1 MEIKLLMY
9 ILLFLA
15 MFYNFYKANKK
26 IKISRQLTLIGIIF
40 CYFILDIFNL
50 PTQLLTSIQLNK
62 LIPLLDTQINVGEI
76 IAFSALTFTLITYN
90 KNSEKDKINREED
103 RIHSTFMKILDLI
116 IDKSNNIK
124 EEEIKTFFETVK
136 SELTIDNRYKSSDIH
151 KAYMFKYILRD
162 NMKRIK
168 KLLKDENIEVY
179 EKLYKVSNSNNKK
192 VFWRILLH
200 KKIKPSLN
208 LNLSIT
214 RPTKNSVG
222 VSNEITDDEINILI
236 ESKVFQLLESKCRVD
251 NIMNKPITYIH
262 AFTSVDQKVE
272 RNLSNNG
279 DFFRLIHRAIKTVND
294 SNVRDKDK
302 YYGILR
308 AMLPDYLI
316 VYIFY
321 NCVYTNRGLGLGL
334 QLIGTSFFGDEDDLS
349 FLENKSILKTA
360 QHFPKNY
367 LIFREQDPRIMLEL
381 FSNLSKSS
389 NLSIEEYQKKI
400 NYIFTD
406 TDAKFCRSVGWKT

>member
-1 MEIKLLMY
+1 M
-9 ILLFLA
+9 
-15 MFYNFYKANKK
+15 
-26 IKISRQLTLIGIIF
+26 
-40 CYFILDIFNL
+40 